1 MVNFKQILTEDNTEP
16 NTAFLNQLRSK
27 LPEFFTKDKYVIDD
41 MGNEVLVES
50 GGFDIEKFQERLR
63 NHNVNEITD
72 GYTLNFVGKK
82 YAELKTGKPTTT
94 VVIPDVKHN
103 SQQKNYQSDN
113 VFLTGDNLKE
123 FGQHNLINYQV
134 PTEYRLIEKFPKTTS
149 GKILRNRLQHL
160 SYKTI

>member
-82 YAELKTGKPTTT
+82 YAELKTGTPTTT

-103 SQQKNYQSDN
+103 SHQKNYQSDN
-113 VFLTGDNLKE
+113 VFLTGDNLDVLK
-123 FGQHNLINYQV
+123 H
-134 PTEYRLIEKFPKTTS
+134 
-149 GKILRNRLQHL
+149 LQRAYTNSIDVIYIDPPYNTGDDGFTYNDTFDL
-160 SYKTI
+160 SD